1 MSKAEDL
8 GLDVSR
14 ETLARLNDYASALQR
29 WNRSINLVAPSTIAE
44 LWQRHILDSV
54 QVFTHAP
61 KTARHWVDLGSGGGL
76 PGMICAILGTEAM
89 PECRFTLVES
99 DKRKSAFL
107 MTTAQ
112 ALGLQI
118 SVQPKRAEHLAPQNA
133 DVVSA
138 RALAALPQL
147 LGLVERHLAP
157 EGVALLPKGKTYEQE
172 LAAASGEW
180 QFDVKIVPSQTDPL
194 ARMLII
200 KDISR
205 G

>member
-1 MSKAEDL
+1 MIDSGEL

-14 ETLARLNDYASALQR
+14 ETLARLHSFAEALER
-29 WNRSINLVAPSTIAE
+29 WNRSINLVAPSTISE
-44 LWQRHILDSV
+44 LWERHIRDSV

-76 PGMICAILGTEAM
+76 PGLVCAVLAAELM
-89 PECRFTLVES
+89 PECRFTLIES

-112 ALGLQI
+112 ALGIAITVL
-118 SVQPKRAEHLAPQNA
+118 PKRVEQVPPQNA
-133 DVVSA
+133 DIVSA

-147 LGLVERHLAP
+147 LELVSRHLSP
-157 EGVALLPKGKTYEQE
+157 QGIALLPKGKSYEQE

-180 QFDVKIVPSQTDPL
+180 QFDVKIMPSQTDPL
-194 ARMLII
+194 ARVLII
-200 KDISR
+200 KDIFR
-205 G
+205 D